1 MLNFVYDNKTTL
13 IFGKGTQHEAGALL
27 KPFGKKVLLHYGGG
41 SIRRSGL
48 YDAVT
53 ASLKAA
59 GVEYEELGGVQPNPT
74 LPLVYEGIRLCRE
87 HGLGLVLAV
96 GGGSV
101 IDSAKAIALGVPH
114 EGDVWDLYLSKQQPQ
129 ADPLPVAT
137 VLTIPAAGSESSP
150 NTVITNEET
159 RRKLRYGSPKLR
171 PVFSIINPELFFTL
185 PHHQMANGVSD
196 MMSHIF
202 ERYFTRTLHTDLSDG
217 LCETTLRTIM
227 RNARILNGNLH
238 DYDAWAEIAFSG
250 NLAHNNLLGVGR
262 EQDWGCHAM
271 EHELSALYH
280 VDHGAGLAVVTPA
293 WMKYVS
299 PKHQGM
305 FAQFAVKVMGVEGS
319 FREPDA
325 LIREGISRLERFY
338 RELGLPT
345 TMEELNIKS
354 GDFPLM
360 AEQAISVRGPIGGL
374 EKLDAPGRPGHLPPG
389 MRRPAARLT
398 ASPFLPSSCIPG
410 RPAMQAVFP
419 SRRDMNMHAV
429 RLPHPAELIR
439 DEGTAVEYKYTQAVP
454 FPGKKR
460 RRRLHILRRGT

>member
-1 MLNFVYDNKTTL
+1 MLNFIYDNKTTL
-13 IFGKGTQHEAGALL
+13 VFGKGTQHEAGRLL

-41 SIRRSGL
+41 SIKRSGL

-59 GVEYEELGGVQPNPT
+59 GVEYRELGGVQPNPT
-74 LPLVYEGIRLCRE
+74 LPLVHEGIPLCRE
-87 HGLGLVLAV
+87 YGLGMVLAV

-101 IDSAKAIALGVPH
+101 IDSAKAIALGVPYG
-114 EGDVWDLYLSKQQPQ
+114 GDVWELYLSKGRPEVE
-129 ADPLPVAT
+129 PLPVAT

-159 RRKLRYGSPKLR
+159 KRKLGYGNPQLR

-185 PHHQMANGVSD
+185 PRRQMANGASD

-217 LCETTLRTIM
+217 LCEATLRTIM
-227 RNARILNGNLH
+227 RNALLLNGNLH

-250 NLAHNNLLGVGR
+250 NIAHNNLLGVGR
-262 EQDWGCHAM
+262 EQDWACHAM

-299 PKHQGM
+299 PKYRDM
-305 FAQFAVKVMGVEGS
+305 FVQFAVNVMGVEGS
-319 FREPDA
+319 YREPDSI
-325 LIREGISRLERFY
+325 IREGIARLEGFY
-338 RELGLPT
+338 KELGLPT
-345 TMEELNIKS
+345 TMEELGIRPE
-354 GDFPLM
+354 DFPLM

-374 EKLDAPGRPGHLPPG
+374 ERLDAGDVRNIY
-389 MRRPAARLT
+389 RL
-398 ASPFLPSSCIPG
+398 AC
-410 RPAMQAVFP
+410 
-419 SRRDMNMHAV
+419 
-429 RLPHPAELIR
+429 
-439 DEGTAVEYKYTQAVP
+439 
-454 FPGKKR
+454 
-460 RRRLHILRRGT
+460 RGEQP

>member
-13 IFGKGTQHEAGALL
+13 IFGKGTHHETGTLL
-27 KPFGKKVLLHYGGG
+27 KPLGKKILLHYGSG

-59 GVEYEELGGVQPNPT
+59 GVEYEELGGVQANPT

-114 EGDVWDLYLSKQQPQ
+114 EGDVWELYLSKKQPQ
-129 ADPLPVAT
+129 SDPLPVAT

-159 RRKLRYGSPKLR
+159 RRKLGYGSPKLR

-185 PHHQMANGVSD
+185 PHRQMANGISD

-202 ERYFTRTLHTDLSDG
+202 ERYFTKTLHTDLSDS
-217 LCETTLRTIM
+217 LCEATLRTIM
-227 RNARILNGNLH
+227 KNARILNGNLN
-238 DYDAWAEIAFSG
+238 DYNAWAEIAFSG
-250 NLAHNNLLGVGR
+250 NIAHNNLLGVGR

-280 VDHGAGLAVVTPA
+280 VDHGAGLAHRVAVGDGGG
-293 WMKYVS
+293 VS
-299 PKHQGM
+299 EFLGHGV
-305 FAQFAVKVMGVEGS
+305 AVE
-319 FREPDA
+319 DLA
-325 LIREGISRLERFY
+325 LGKAHLY
-338 RELGLPT
+338 L
-345 TMEELNIKS
+345 
-354 GDFPLM
+354 
-360 AEQAISVRGPIGGL
+360 ARGPLPRGFKRFARAALVRICRLQHGDGLSGKVQRPQHHDPVRALRKQYCEIGQI
-374 EKLDAPGRPGHLPPG
+374 
-389 MRRPAARLT
+389 
-398 ASPFLPSSCIPG
+398 F
-410 RPAMQAVFP
+410 
-419 SRRDMNMHAV
+419 
-429 RLPHPAELIR
+429 
-439 DEGTAVEYKYTQAVP
+439 
-454 FPGKKR
+454 
-460 RRRLHILRRGT
+460 